1 MTKRIYF
8 ISLILILAACQPQL
22 PTAFYKGQEVTLT
35 ASVPNTS
42 SVANS
47 PLPQRIT
54 GLDSNPQ
61 STTDGAINLSW
72 SAGDQILVTV
82 NDQPAVFHLTS
93 GEGTDQATFCGTMP
107 ADGTEFHVSYPVAY
121 HDSLLRHQN
130 YVKNGFGNGLMKMRT
145 HQAGTLDRGFEL
157 HADNALLGL
166 QLTGDHTLGRVVVTN
181 LSNDFTYT
189 LHCDGV
195 SLQSATATLFYLV
208 VPVAGWTDGMRV
220 EVHDTNGKII
230 LRKEKTDAMAFSAA
244 AAVVMPALE
253 TREPG
258 KRIGI
263 FSVSADKKVSF
274 AQGNL
279 QYIQSTKT
287 WQFARNQFEHIGAAN
302 VKNGA
307 LADHIDLF
315 GWSSDSG
322 KAPFGISTSMNTA
335 DYQGNFVDWG
345 TNAIS
350 GDAPGTWRTLSV
362 DEWDYLFNKRTK
374 AKQLYSKGNV
384 DGLRGMILLPDDWE
398 LPSGLHFTAQP
409 TNLTMNLDINTYTQA
424 EWQRMEEAGA
434 VFFCPTGRRD
444 QTTIGYLDYYG
455 CYWSRSRT
463 ADGIH
468 TRHMYFNYSYQIFT
482 TDYKSGEQSF
492 GTNGR
497 AVRLVHDTIVPEYV
511 DLGFSVKWAKCNL
524 GASVATE
531 IGDFYAWGEIEPK
544 ASYASNNYQWWNGS
558 STNITK
564 YCTIDSLTYEGIAD
578 GLTELQLQDDAA
590 YVQKGAP
597 WRMPTSTE
605 CEELIKGCTWHLVNQ
620 NGQVGFEGISKVN
633 GNTIFLPV
641 VGFRAHENIVY
652 EYIGGY
658 WSSTLNTQKQH
669 CALGIYLNV
678 KTTGVGP
685 YFNSNRQNGFLIRPV
700 FSHLL

>member
-1 MTKRIYF
+1 
-8 ISLILILAACQPQL
+8 
-22 PTAFYKGQEVTLT
+22 
-35 ASVPNTS
+35 
-42 SVANS
+42 
-47 PLPQRIT
+47 
-54 GLDSNPQ
+54 
-61 STTDGAINLSW
+61 
-72 SAGDQILVTV
+72 
-82 NDQPAVFHLTS
+82 
-93 GEGTDQATFCGTMP
+93 MP

-181 LSNDFTYT
+181 LSNDSTYT
-189 LHCDGV
+189 LHCNGV

-315 GWSSDSG
+315 GWSGKDSKVPYG
-322 KAPFGISTSMNTA
+322 VGVSSNYT
-335 DYQGNFVDWG
+335 DYQGEFVDWG
-345 TNAIS
+345 TNTIS
-350 GDAPGTWRTLSV
+350 GDAQDTWRTLSIE
-362 DEWDYLFNKRTK
+362 EWEYIYHGRKNAD
-374 AKQLYSKGNV
+374 QLLALATLEGV
-384 DGLRGMILLPDDWE
+384 QGLVLLPDNWQQPEDIPFVSSVE
-398 LPSGLHFTAQP
+398 QGLTWNATRLEGSYFDASNKDHTQD
-409 TNLTMNLDINTYTQA
+409 NIYTQVQ
-424 EWQRMEEAGA
+424 WQIMEALGA
-434 VFFCPTGRRD
+434 VFLPFAGWRQGKTWTHAG
-444 QTTIGYLDYYG
+444 IVEVNIKYLGSYWSCSTPQISNDYYFCRFTQQEIRKFPLNNSLSLLARG
-455 CYWSRSRT
+455 RS
-463 ADGIH
+463 
-468 TRHMYFNYSYQIFT
+468 
-482 TDYKSGEQSF
+482 
-492 GTNGR
+492 
-497 AVRLVHDTIVPEYV
+497 VRLVHDTIVPEYV
-511 DLGFSVKWAKCNL
+511 DLGLSVKWAKCNL
-524 GASVATE
+524 GASTATE

-641 VGFRAHENIVY
+641 AGFRAHENIVY

>member
-72 SAGDQILVTV
+72 SAGDQILVLV
-82 NDQPAVFHLTS
+82 NDLPAVFHLTS
-93 GEGTDQATFCGTMP
+93 GEGTDQATFCGTMS
-107 ADGTEFHVSYPVAY
+107 ADGTEYHVSYPVAY

-166 QLTGDHTLGRVVVTN
+166 QLTGDHTLGRVIVTN
-181 LSNDFTYT
+181 LSNDSTYT

-195 SLQSATATLFYLV
+195 CLQSATATLFYLV
-208 VPVAGWTDGMRV
+208 VPVAGWMDGMRV
-220 EVHDTNGKII
+220 EVYDTNGKII
-230 LRKEKTDAMAFSAA
+230 LRKEKTGAMTFSAA
-244 AAVVMPALE
+244 EAIVMPALE

-263 FSVSADKKVSF
+263 FSVSANKKVSF

-362 DEWDYLFNKRTK
+362 DEWDYLFNKRQN

-409 TNLTMNLDINTYTQA
+409 TNLTMKLDINTYTQA

-482 TDYKSGEQSF
+482 TDYQSGEQSY

-511 DLGFSVKWAKCNL
+511 DLGLSVKWAKCNL
-524 GASVATE
+524 GASTATE
-531 IGDFYAWGEIEPK
+531 TGDFYAWGEIEPK
-544 ASYASNNYQWWNGS
+544 VSYTYNNYQWWNGS
-558 STNITK
+558 SANITK
-564 YCTIDSLTYEGIAD
+564 YCTIDSLAYAGIAD

-605 CEELIKGCTWHLVNQ
+605 CEELMKGCTWHLVNQ
-620 NGQVGFEGISKVN
+620 NGQVGFKGISKVN

-641 VGFRAHENIVY
+641 VGFRAHENIVS

-678 KTTGVGP
+678 ETISVGK
-685 YFNSNRQNGFLIRPV
+685 YFNSSRQNGFLIRPV
-700 FSHLL
+700 FSVD